1 MGTSRLLHQ
10 LHLIAKTKTVSFDH
24 VHEEHEFDGWKM
36 LETSICQVLLKLLP
50 STSCTSLGGSAEI
63 WHNQRQGGIRLMSK
77 AATGPQSL
85 EMDRYS
91 FSQESDCPGFD
102 QSWPWFTHLFQHPLA
117 AATLHFIVSC
127 SSNPS
132 LLLFSL
138 LFHFLV
144 WARSYPKIK
153 DANAVHI
160 FNAIRRIAKV
170 FRRLRI
176 HKSLQRQN
184 EFDIVWWEM
193 HRHRITNMCNIV
205 LFIYFVTTLIVAWSI
220 SCFAHRFLQWYNMHF
235 AFFQLFCSML
245 IRWQVSNSCLE
256 SSQLPHHRGFSIN
269 LHWHKAWLRQ
279 GTSTCLG
286 MIPETMVYY
295 TVWLSMTL
303 WKLNDATPWYP
314 KKGCKPKNHW
324 YDIRIVALALLQTQT
339 VFFKTLL
346 SNSAVVHLYP
356 VATSLMTHHHCN

>member
-1 MGTSRLLHQ
+1 MVDL
-10 LHLIAKTKTVSFDH
+10 F
-24 VHEEHEFDGWKM
+24 
-36 LETSICQVLLKLLP
+36 
-50 STSCTSLGGSAEI
+50 CTSLSA
-63 WHNQRQGGIRLMSK
+63 MV
-77 AATGPQSL
+77 
-85 EMDRYS
+85 
-91 FSQESDCPGFD
+91 
-102 QSWPWFTHLFQHPLA
+102 QH
-117 AATLHFIVSC
+117 
-127 SSNPS
+127 
-132 LLLFSL
+132 
-138 LFHFLV
+138 
-144 WARSYPKIK
+144 
-153 DANAVHI
+153 
-160 FNAIRRIAKV
+160 
-170 FRRLRI
+170 
-176 HKSLQRQN
+176 
-184 EFDIVWWEM
+184 
-193 HRHRITNMCNIV
+193 
-205 LFIYFVTTLIVAWSI
+205 
-220 SCFAHRFLQWYNMHF
+220 
-235 AFFQLFCSML
+235 AFCICSMF